1 MMTKSAFFSLEYP
14 GLIHGR
20 YKYVLKVILN
30 IIKRWPISLRTY
42 VHRPT
47 TNPLPYTTLFI
58 QNISPFLIGLLSRKK
73 TVNTKDIE
81 L

>member
-1 MMTKSAFFSLEYP
+1 MDVKICIKGDLE
-14 GLIHGR
+14 HNKR
-20 YKYVLKVILN
+20 YQ
-30 IIKRWPISLRTY
+30 SRTY

-47 TNPLPYTTLFI
+47 TNPLPYTTKFI
-58 QNISPFLIGLLSRKK
+58 QNICPFLIGVLSRKK